1 MKIVYYLYQ
10 SKYITKKVYNN
21 VSKLTQ
27 IWKISKPHV
36 LRSELTG
43 KLGLRRCEKSIA
55 FSNISSYNTWIKNE
69 KLIQQ

>member
-1 MKIVYYLYQ
+1 MQIVYYLYQ